1 MTSFATLKCTDT
13 PLCITVL
20 HLENGNE
27 KAIGNGNRTAGLELS
42 GLLTPLRLLEQQLG
56 ARKLSV
62 TLQRVTLPVDVG
74 SLAPVGKNIHLAL
87 LVGEAGA
94 SPDNEQIRKLA
105 HYCGQARFWG
115 GVGSAVLWLA
125 CAGKLAHIRAALP
138 WALYAE
144 INEVGEQAILVPNLF
159 ELDGRVLTCCGGTAS
174 IDFALT
180 LIHALFGADLQAQVM
195 ESLCVDRVRNG
206 DERQRIALHT
216 RFGVLQPQLSEAV
229 TLMENNIE
237 ETLSTDDIAQL
248 VGLSRR
254 QLERQF
260 KQYLG
265 TMPSR
270 YYLELRLKK
279 ARALLLESN
288 SSIVQIGLMCGFS
301 SGAHFSTA
309 FGAQFGITPRE
320 ERQRKLVGVGG
331 TASN

>member
-20 HLENGNE
+20 HIENGNE
-27 KAIGNGNRTAGLELS
+27 TSGLGLS

-56 ARKLSV
+56 VDKFCV
-62 TLQRVTLPVDVG
+62 TLQRVTLPVEV
-74 SLAPVGKNIHLAL
+74 STLAPIGKSMHLAL
-87 LVGEAGA
+87 LVAESADA
-94 SPDNEQIRKLA
+94 CDFCAEQIRKLA
-105 HYCGQARFWG
+105 QYCQQARYWG
-115 GVGSAVLWLA
+115 GVGAAVLWLA
-125 CAGKLAHIRAALP
+125 CAGKLSGIRAALP
-138 WALYAE
+138 WALYAD
-144 INEVGEQAILVPNLF
+144 INDVGEQAILVPNLF
-159 ELDGRVLTCCGGTAS
+159 ELDGTCLTCCGGTAS

-180 LIHALFGADLQAQVM
+180 LIHALFGADLQAQIM
-195 ESLCVDRVRNG
+195 EALCVERVRSG

-229 TLMENNIE
+229 TLMESNIE

-309 FGAQFGITPRE
+309 FGTQFGITPRE
-320 ERQRKLVGVGG
+320 ERQRKLGKELP
-331 TASN
+331 

>member
-1 MTSFATLKCTDT
+1 MTSFSALATRDAPIRIAIFQLDNDD
-13 PLCITVL
+13 
-20 HLENGNE
+20 LELGGRQPGLNL
-27 KAIGNGNRTAGLELS
+27 AGLLA
-42 GLLTPLRLLEQQLG
+42 PLRLAQQQLG
-56 ARKLSV
+56 AARFELHLHRV
-62 TLQRVTLPVDVG
+62 CAADDAAFDTLNT
-74 SLAPVGKNIHLAL
+74 STHLAL
-87 LVGEAGA
+87 LVADHPARFPGTDAIKKIA
-94 SPDNEQIRKLA
+94 RHCQ
-105 HYCGQARFWG
+105 QARFWG
-115 GVGSAVLWLA
+115 GVGPAVLWLA
-125 CAGKLAHIRAALP
+125 CCGKLPRIRAALP

-144 INEVGEQAILVPNLF
+144 VNETAEQAILVPNLF
-159 ELDGRVLTCCGGTAS
+159 EIDGPCLTCCGGTAS
-174 IDFALT
+174 IDFSLT
-180 LIHALFGADLQAQVM
+180 LIHAMFGADMQAQVM
-195 ESLCVDRVRNG
+195 EALCVERVRNG
-206 DERQRIALHT
+206 DERQWIALQT

-265 TMPSR
+265 AMPSR

-279 ARALLLESN
+279 ARQLLLESN

-320 ERQRKLVGVGG
+320 ERQRKLSLG
-331 TASN
+331 

>member
-20 HLENGNE
+20 HIENGNE
-27 KAIGNGNRTAGLELS
+27 NGVGTSGLELW
-42 GLLTPLRLLEQQLG
+42 GLLTPLRLLEQLLG
-56 ARKLSV
+56 PRTLSV
-62 TLQRVTLPVDVG
+62 TLQRVTPAQDI
-74 SLAPVGKNIHLAL
+74 SALAPMGKHIHLAL
-87 LVGEAGA
+87 LVGQA
-94 SPDNEQIRKLA
+94 SFAPQAEQIRRLA
-105 HYCGQARFWG
+105 QYCQQARFWG

-125 CAGKLAHIRAALP
+125 CAGKLSRIRAALP

-144 INEVGEQAILVPNLF
+144 INEAGEQAILVPNLF
-159 ELDGRVLTCCGGTAS
+159 ELDGTCLTCCGGTAS
-174 IDFALT
+174 IDFVLT

-195 ESLCVDRVRNG
+195 EALCVERVRSG

-320 ERQRKLVGVGG
+320 ERQRRLVK
-331 TASN
+331 A

>member
-1 MTSFATLKCTDT
+1 MQPFLSLACSDAPIRIAL
-13 PLCITVL
+13 L
-20 HLENGNE
+20 HIDPENGSG
-27 KAIGNGNRTAGLELS
+27 AGGLSLAGLV
-42 GLLTPLRLLEQQLG
+42 TPLRLVEQQLG
-56 ARKLSV
+56 AARIIV
-62 TLQRVTLPVDVG
+62 TLHRLSN
-74 SLAPVGKNIHLAL
+74 SLSNIDDSELKKINKNVHLVLLIADELKSAPSHD
-87 LVGEAGA
+87 E
-94 SPDNEQIRKLA
+94 IRKLA
-105 HYCGQARFWG
+105 QLCQQARFWG
-115 GVGSAVLWLA
+115 AVGAAVLWFA
-125 CAGKLAHIRAALP
+125 NVGKMERIRSALP

-144 INEVGEQAILVPNLF
+144 ANEVAEHAILMPNLF
-159 ELDGRVLTCCGGTAS
+159 ELDGHCLTCCGGAAS

-180 LIHALFGADLQAQVM
+180 LIHAMFGADVQAHVM
-195 ESLCVDRVRNG
+195 EALCVERVRNG
-206 DERQRIALHT
+206 DERQRIALQT

-279 ARALLLESN
+279 ARQLLLDSN

-309 FGAQFGITPRE
+309 FGTQFGITPRE
-320 ERQRKLVGVGG
+320 ERQRKLSAG
-331 TASN
+331 

>member
-1 MTSFATLKCTDT
+1 MTSFASLKSTDT
-13 PLCITVL
+13 PLVITL
-20 HLENGNE
+20 LQIENDTGSPVCHSSLNL
-27 KAIGNGNRTAGLELS
+27 AGLLA
-42 GLLTPLRLLEQQLG
+42 PLRWLEQQSG
-56 ARKLSV
+56 AQLLNINVQS
-62 TLQRVTLPVDVG
+62 VTLPVDL
-74 SLAPVGKNIHLAL
+74 SRLAPISKNVHLAL
-87 LVGEAGA
+87 LVADQSDIAVSGAVGAAVGGE
-94 SPDNEQIRKLA
+94 DIRKLTQ
-105 HYCGQARFWG
+105 YCQQARYWG
-115 GVGSAVLWLA
+115 GVGAAVLWLA
-125 CAGKLAHIRAALP
+125 CAGKLARLRAALP
-138 WALYAE
+138 WALYAD

-159 ELDGRVLTCCGGTAS
+159 ELDGTCLTCCGGAAS
-174 IDFALT
+174 IDFSLT
-180 LIHALFGADLQAQVM
+180 LIHALFGPDQQARVM
-195 ESLCVDRVRNG
+195 EALCVERVRKG

-279 ARALLLESN
+279 ARQLLLESN
-288 SSIVQIGLMCGFS
+288 SSIVQIGLLCGFS

-320 ERQRKLVGVGG
+320 ERQRKL
-331 TASN
+331 AAP

>member
-1 MTSFATLKCTDT
+1 MPSFSALASRGD
-13 PLCITVL
+13 PIRIALL
-20 HLENGNE
+20 HVENDAAESSLNL
-27 KAIGNGNRTAGLELS
+27 A
-42 GLLTPLRLLEQQLG
+42 GLLTPLRLVQQQLG
-56 ARKLSV
+56 SAHFEVVVHHVDARDTSCFNLIN
-62 TLQRVTLPVDVG
+62 
-74 SLAPVGKNIHLAL
+74 KNTHLAL
-87 LVGEAGA
+87 LVADDLAAPAPEV
-94 SPDNEQIRKLA
+94 IRKLA
-105 HYCGQARFWG
+105 QCCQQARFWG
-115 GVGSAVLWLA
+115 GVGAAVLWLA
-125 CAGKLAHIRAALP
+125 CAGKLPRLRAALP
-138 WALYAE
+138 WALYG
-144 INEVGEQAILVPNLF
+144 EVNDVAEQAILVPNLF
-159 ELDGRVLTCCGGTAS
+159 ELDGQCLTCCGGSAS

-180 LIHALFGADLQAQVM
+180 LIHTLVGADLQAQIM
-195 ESLCVDRVRNG
+195 EALCIEKVRTG
-206 DERQRIALHT
+206 DERQRIALQT

-279 ARALLLESN
+279 ARQLLLESN

-309 FGAQFGITPRE
+309 FGAQFGFTPRE
-320 ERQRKLVGVGG
+320 ERQRKLSSG
-331 TASN
+331 

>member
-1 MTSFATLKCTDT
+1 MTSFSTLASSVT
-13 PLCITVL
+13 PLRIVMFHVGSEADVSNL
-20 HLENGNE
+20 SL
-27 KAIGNGNRTAGLELS
+27 AGLV
-42 GLLTPLRLLEQQLG
+42 TPLRLAQQLVG
-56 ARKLSV
+56 ADKFEFILYPVPNVTDSSV
-62 TLQRVTLPVDVG
+62 PPVPNQLNGNV
-74 SLAPVGKNIHLAL
+74 HLAM
-87 LVGEAGA
+87 LVADDFAVEPTQSDIKYYA
-94 SPDNEQIRKLA
+94 Q
-105 HYCGQARFWG
+105 YCQQARFWG
-115 GVGSAVLWLA
+115 AVGKAVLWFA
-125 CAGKLAHIRAALP
+125 CAGKMAGRRAALP
-138 WALYAE
+138 WALYADV
-144 INEVGEQAILVPNLF
+144 NEVADHAILVPNLF
-159 ELDGRVLTCCGGTAS
+159 ELDGQCVTCCGGTAS

-180 LIHALFGADLQAQVM
+180 LIHALFGADVQAQVM
-195 ESLCVDRVRNG
+195 EMLCIERLRRG
-206 DERQRIALHT
+206 DERQRIALQT

-279 ARALLLESN
+279 ARQLLLESN

-309 FGAQFGITPRE
+309 FSAQFGITPRE
-320 ERQRKLVGVGG
+320 ERQRKLSSG
-331 TASN
+331 

>member
-1 MTSFATLKCTDT
+1 MTPFSALAHSDSPVRVALVFVENGSPHGLNLAGLHT
-13 PLCITVL
+13 PLHMAARVL
-20 HLENGNE
+20 KPEQFQ
-27 KAIGNGNRTAGLELS
+27 
-42 GLLTPLRLLEQQLG
+42 LTLIPVRLDDPDWH
-56 ARKLSV
+56 KLD
-62 TLQRVTLPVDVG
+62 LHGVD
-74 SLAPVGKNIHLAL
+74 LAL
-87 LVGEAGA
+87 LVADDVDA
-94 SPDNEQIRKLA
+94 SPGALPVQRLA
-105 HYCGQARFWG
+105 HICQQARYWG
-115 GVGSAVLWLA
+115 AVGRAVLWLA
-125 CAGKLAHIRAALP
+125 CAGLLANTRAALP
-138 WALYAE
+138 WALYGD
-144 INEVGEQAILVPNLF
+144 INELAEQAILVPNLF
-159 ELDGRVLTCCGGTAS
+159 EIDRRCLTCCGGTAT

-180 LIHALFGADLQAQVM
+180 LVQAMFGAPLAADIM
-195 ESLCVDRVRNG
+195 ESLCLEKLRNG
-206 DERQRIALHT
+206 DERQRVALHT

-279 ARALLLESN
+279 ARQLLLESN

-309 FGAQFGITPRE
+309 FSAQFGITPRE
-320 ERQRKLVGVGG
+320 ERQRKL
-331 TASN
+331 NQ

>member
-1 MTSFATLKCTDT
+1 MTSFLPLKSTDT
-13 PLCITVL
+13 PLIITLL
-20 HLENGNE
+20 HVENETGTSALHASLNWAGLLAPLRWLEVN
-27 KAIGNGNRTAGLELS
+27 ARQSGNR
-42 GLLTPLRLLEQQLG
+42 LLTVNVQ
-56 ARKLSV
+56 SV
-62 TLQRVTLPVDVG
+62 ALPVDL
-74 SLAPVGKNIHLAL
+74 STLAPIGKNVHLAL
-87 LVGEAGA
+87 LVADEPATTIGA
-94 SPDNEQIRKLA
+94 EEIRKLA
-105 HYCGQARFWG
+105 QYCQQARFWG
-115 GVGSAVLWLA
+115 GVGTAVLWLA
-125 CAGKLAHIRAALP
+125 CAGKLARMRAALP
-138 WALYAE
+138 WALYAD

-159 ELDGRVLTCCGGTAS
+159 ELDGTCLTCCGGTAS
-174 IDFALT
+174 IDFSLT
-180 LIHALFGADLQAQVM
+180 LIHALFGAEQQAHVM
-195 ESLCVDRVRNG
+195 EALCVERVRNG

-279 ARALLLESN
+279 ARQLLLESN

-320 ERQRKLVGVGG
+320 ERQRKLS
-331 TASN
+331 AP

>member
-1 MTSFATLKCTDT
+1 MQSFSSLACTDV
-13 PLCITVL
+13 PIKITLV
-20 HLENGNE
+20 HVCGENQAGANPSLSL
-27 KAIGNGNRTAGLELS
+27 AGLVA
-42 GLLTPLRLLEQQLG
+42 PLQSVAQLLG
-56 ARKLSV
+56 AARFQWQIFSV
-62 TLQRVTLPVDVG
+62 STCAEIDDSTIAAEINK
-74 SLAPVGKNIHLAL
+74 SHLAL
-87 LVGEAGA
+87 LVSDEVKH
-94 SPDNEQIRKLA
+94 SPNSELLRKLTSA
-105 HYCGQARFWG
+105 IQQARFWG
-115 GVGSAVLWLA
+115 AVGAPVLWLA
-125 CAGKLAHIRAALP
+125 NAGKMQGLRTALP
-138 WALYAE
+138 WASYSDA
-144 INEVGEQAILVPNLF
+144 NEVAEHAILMPNLF
-159 ELDGRVLTCCGGTAS
+159 ELDGQCITCCGGAAS
-174 IDFALT
+174 VDFALT
-180 LIHALFGADLQAQVM
+180 VIHALFGADAQAHAM
-195 ESLCVDRVRNG
+195 ETLCVERVRNG
-206 DERQRIALHT
+206 SDRQRIALHT

-279 ARALLLESN
+279 ARQLLLESN

-320 ERQRKLVGVGG
+320 ERQRKLSAG
-331 TASN
+331 